1 MTSEGLKKVSCLLL
15 KTTYRS
21 SETWKRCQVWVQGRS
36 ICVEGCGITELLA
49 ILIRVLEDPS
59 GRPMTKPS
67 RFWWVFGAFADDLG
81 RIHVDLHG
89 QRAVTVPG

>member
-36 ICVEGCGITELLA
+36 ICVEGRGILELLV
-49 ILIRVLEDPS
+49 IL
-59 GRPMTKPS
+59 M
-67 RFWWVFGAFADDLG
+67 WVW
-81 RIHVDLHG
+81 
-89 QRAVTVPG
+89 